1 MQREDEKTNLFAAAF
16 RDGVPVYQPFDGL
29 EGIIAGFTTRHG
41 GCSEGPYATLNL
53 GLHVGDDPR
62 RVLANRGRLG
72 EILDYDP
79 RKAVCGAQVHGT
91 RVAVVGEKEAGR
103 GAVSVEDALPGIDGL
118 VTVTPGLPLLAFYA
132 DCVPLFLYDPV
143 RRAAALVH
151 AGWRG
156 TAGHIAEAA
165 VAVMKEKCGCRP
177 GDLWAVVG
185 PSIGPCCYR
194 VGNETA
200 AAFGEDPVPYLEP
213 ADGGTWRLD
222 LWEANRRQLLEAG
235 LADGRIGVAGLC
247 TACHRETFFSYRAGR
262 GTTGRMAG
270 LVMLEG

>member
-1 MQREDEKTNLFAAAF
+1 MRGDEKKALFAAES
-16 RDGVPVYQPFDGL
+16 RNGVPLYLPFAGL

-53 GLHVGDDPR
+53 GLHVGDEPR
-62 RVLANRGRLG
+62 RVLANRATLG
-72 EILDYDP
+72 ETLGYDP
-79 RKAVCGAQVHGT
+79 EKAVCAAQVHGT
-91 RVAVVGEKEAGR
+91 RVAVVGKKEAGN
-103 GAVSVEDALPGIDGL
+103 GAMAVDDALPGIDGL
-118 VTVTPGLPLLAFYA
+118 VTTAPGLPLLAFFA

-143 RRAAALVH
+143 RRAAALIH

-156 TAGHIAEAA
+156 TAGHIAETA
-165 VAVMKEKCGCRP
+165 VKVMKEECGCRP
-177 GDLWAVVG
+177 EDLWAVIG

-200 AAFGEDPVPYLEP
+200 ARFGEGPLPYLVP

-222 LWEANRRQLLEAG
+222 LWEANRRHLLAAG
-235 LADGRIGVAGLC
+235 LAEGRIAVAGLC
-247 TACHRETFFSYRAGR
+247 TACHHETLFSYRAGR